1 MELLP
6 EVSELHFF
14 DFLAARCFV
23 VANVSS
29 SSVEALLEQ
38 SACVRVVLWHD
49 GVRVNLKPSLVLV
62 GGLRFGFRL
71 LASCFFFCG
80 MDLVACSVGCL
91 CRSFFVCL
99 GLVWPGRSLRG
110 RTGGADPPSTSDC
123 VTAISAM
130 PSAMQW

>member
-71 LASCFFFCG
+71 LASCFCFCG

-110 RTGGADPPSTSDC
+110 RTGRGFAESG
-123 VTAISAM
+123 
-130 PSAMQW
+130 